1 MNKFDG
7 KPDYSHPNTSGI
19 TPEQKHM
26 LRIAQSDADALVV
39 MYGSKSAA
47 LEKLRTMPLAEP
59 PKIKKLDEFGEIYE
73 TQSGTEIDRIKALR
87 QMTIEALT

>member
-7 KPDYSHPNTSGI
+7 EPDYSHPNTSGI